1 MKTNFATYCQRLLT
15 LKTIFE
21 NELCNLLSTIA
32 DKNELCNLL
41 STIADIENELC
52 NLLSTIIHT
61 INNLMLAYAM
71 FEAWVVRWLPNAW
84 ITAQKFGN
92 RCPLHT
98 ISLHSRKLCFCSQQH
113 HDCFCRVWEYKC
125 GWVCWW
131 WNSISWN
138 GIQTVKSC
146 S

>member
-71 FEAWVVRWLPNAW
+71 FEAWVVR
-84 ITAQKFGN
+84 
-92 RCPLHT
+92 
-98 ISLHSRKLCFCSQQH
+98 
-113 HDCFCRVWEYKC
+113 
-125 GWVCWW
+125 
-131 WNSISWN
+131 
-138 GIQTVKSC
+138 
-146 S
+146 